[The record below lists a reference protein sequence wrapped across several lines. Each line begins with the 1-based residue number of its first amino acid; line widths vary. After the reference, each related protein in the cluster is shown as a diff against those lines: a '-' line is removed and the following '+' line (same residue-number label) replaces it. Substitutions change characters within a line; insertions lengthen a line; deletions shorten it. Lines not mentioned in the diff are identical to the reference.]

1 MTARRRQ
8 IVIAIAVAAGIAIL
22 AMFVI
27 LSEDPCGVAP
37 DLPCGPADEAAS
49 LVPAD
54 AYAYAHL
61 HADRESEQSQAMT
74 AIANR
79 LPQLSQVAAE
89 AVAGAVGRPAALG
102 LLGSVGP
109 WLGDEAA
116 IAAVRGAGGEPSP
129 LMLFAVGDEAGARS
143 FASRLGGGAGR
154 PVDYRDAELTAYPGG
169 LTTMLLDGFLVLG
182 SPFVVRSAVDTALDG
197 GSLATDPAAERVR
210 LALPEQR
217 LADLYVSD
225 AGVGALLEGMGGATQ
240 QLDTFVDLDATE
252 GVGAALSAGDD
263 GLGVDL
269 ISLLDPERTAVEP
282 GFFTAFPQFEPAAAR
297 ALGPGTLA
305 MLDFGDPARTV
316 EGLLD
321 QASAAS
327 PSLAGA
333 FDRLAADLR
342 RGGVDIEGGL
352 LSLLRGEAAVAFA
365 AQGGRPQATFI
376 ARDVDEEEILP
387 AVAQLQAPLIEALN
401 PVRTGQAPVF
411 SEEEI
416 AGVTARSLRLTPLIN
431 LTYAV
436 KDGTLAVA
444 TDPAGVEDALGGG
457 PALAADPAY
466 RAVVPPPGSRISA
479 LVFIDIAGLARVAE
493 PQAFARI
500 RSYARFRAEIRRLA
514 AFGLTVSSDEDTLQ
528 TSAFLNIK

>member
-1 MTARRRQ
+1 MTGRRRQ
-8 IVIAIAVAAGIAIL
+8 VVVAVCVAVGIAIL
-22 AMFVI
+22 ALFVI
-27 LSEDPCGVAP
+27 LSEDPCGVAA
-37 DLPCGPADEAAS
+37 DLPCGPADEAAA

-54 AYAYAHL
+54 AYAYLHL
-61 HADRESEQSQAMT
+61 QSDPESEQAEAMT

-89 AVAGAVGRPAALG
+89 AIAAAVGRPAALG

-116 IAAVRGAGGEPSP
+116 LAAVRGRGGEPSP
-129 LMLFAVGDEAGARS
+129 LVLFAVGDASGASS

-154 PVDYRDAELTAYPGG
+154 PVSYRGAELTVYPGG
-169 LTTMLLDGFLVLG
+169 LTTTVEDGFLLLG
-182 SPFVVRSAVDTALDG
+182 TPFVVRSAIDAAADGNALAAD
-197 GSLATDPAAERVR
+197 SAAEEVR
-210 LALPEQR
+210 LALPDER

-225 AGVGALLEGMGGATQ
+225 AGVGALLEGMRGTTR
-240 QLDTFVDLDATE
+240 QLDTFIDLDATE
-252 GVGAALSAGDD
+252 GVGVSLTAQDD
-263 GLGVDL
+263 GLGVDVV
-269 ISLLDPERTAVEP
+269 SLLDPERTAVEP
-282 GFFTAFPQFEPAAAR
+282 GFFAAFPDFSPEAAQ

-305 MLDFGDPARTV
+305 LVDFGDPAQTV
-316 EGLLD
+316 QGLLD

-327 PSLAGA
+327 PALAGA
-333 FDRLAADLR
+333 FDRLAAQLR
-342 RGGVDIEGGL
+342 RGGVDVEEGL
-352 LSLLRGEAAVAFA
+352 LSQLRGEAAIAFGT
-365 AQGGRPQATFI
+365 QGGRPQATFL
-376 ARDVDEEEILP
+376 AGDVDEEKILP

-401 PVRTGQAPVF
+401 PVQTGQAPTF
-411 SEEEI
+411 SEEQI
-416 AGVTARSLRLTPLIN
+416 AGVTAQSLRLTPLID

-466 RAVVPPPGSRISA
+466 AAVAPPPGSRISA

-514 AFGLTVSSDEDTLQ
+514 AFGLTVRSDEDRLQ